1 MKKVYEA
8 PTLEIELYELDAS
21 IASNCA
27 IPVSNGPAV
36 GNHEQCDDYVDPFEM
51 STYSVMAA
59 SDGPYNVQFYEDTN
73 CDCYYSS
80 SDYGYWTS

>member
-1 MKKVYEA
+1 M
-8 PTLEIELYELDAS
+8 EIELYELNAS

-27 IPVSNGPAV
+27 VVVSNGPAV
-36 GNHEQCDDYVDPFEM
+36 GNHEQCDDYEDPFAM
-51 STYSVMAA
+51 STYSMQR
-59 SDGPYNVQFYEDTN
+59 SGPYNVQFYEDTN